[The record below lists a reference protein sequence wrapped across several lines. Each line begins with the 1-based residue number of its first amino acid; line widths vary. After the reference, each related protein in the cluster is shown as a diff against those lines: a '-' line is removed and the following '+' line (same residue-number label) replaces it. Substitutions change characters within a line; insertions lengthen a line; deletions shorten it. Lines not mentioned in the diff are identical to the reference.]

1 MSAFARCA
9 IVFLILLP
17 LSACGEGG
25 SESETRA
32 YVERLGRDTTAV
44 EVFTRAGDRID
55 GKLLIRSPIT
65 QLIRYAVLLNPDG
78 SVRGLEAAWTTPDAN
93 PEGPPDRTQIVEIEG
108 DTATIAVGQSPDS
121 LQTERIEVPERTL
134 PVIGRAQ
141 LSAALLEQTARLA
154 RAAGGER
161 YDFTVLR
168 TNSRRPTAPN
178 AIMARTADSI
188 SIDFF
193 GNPMIAA
200 VDADGRILGIT
211 GRETTLKI
219 EVERAD
225 PAGIDIDAMAAEF
238 AARDSRGKGFGQAS
252 PRGSVEATVEDATLT
267 VDYGRPSRRGREIFG
282 GLVPWN
288 QVWRTGANAA
298 THFTSDRD
306 LLIDGQTL
314 PAGTYTL
321 WTTYTPEGGEL
332 IISGLTEVW
341 GTQYDPESDVIRI
354 PMKSDALEASVE
366 QFTIE
371 VEPSERGGGVLALSW
386 DTNRFTVPFE
396 VVRR

>member
-1 MSAFARCA
+1 MSAPARYA
-9 IVFLILLP
+9 VGLLMLLP
-17 LSACGEGG
+17 LAACDEGAR
-25 SESETRA
+25 SDTRA
-32 YVERLGRDTTAV
+32 YVELLGRDTTAL
-44 EVFTRAGDRID
+44 EVFTRADDRID
-55 GKLLIRSPIT
+55 GTLVIRSPVT
-65 QLIRYAVLLNPDG
+65 QVIRYTVLLNPDG
-78 SVRGLEAAWTTPDAN
+78 SVRRLETAWTTPDAN
-93 PEGPPDRTQIVEIEG
+93 PEGPPTQYQIVEIEG
-108 DTATIAVGQSPDS
+108 DTATIGAGES
-121 LQTERIEVPERTL
+121 LDELETERIEVPERSL
-134 PVIGRAQ
+134 PVIGRVQ
-141 LSAALLEQTARLA
+141 LSAALFEQAARLA
-154 RAAGGER
+154 RAEGGER

-168 TNSRRPTAPN
+168 TGSRRPTAPN
-178 AIMARTADSI
+178 AITARTADSI

-225 PAGIDIDAMAAEF
+225 PAAIDIEAIAAEY
-238 AARDSRGKGFGQAS
+238 AARDARGEGFGQAS
-252 PRGSVEATVEDATLT
+252 PRGGVEATVEGATLT
-267 VDYGRPSRRGREIFG
+267 VDYGRPSKRGREIFG

-306 LLIDGQTL
+306 LLIDGHAL

-321 WTTYTPEGGEL
+321 WTTYTPEEGEL

-341 GTQYDPESDVIRI
+341 GTQYDPESDLIRI
-354 PMKSDALEASVE
+354 PMKSDTLDESVE

>member
-1 MSAFARCA
+1 
-9 IVFLILLP
+9 V
-17 LSACGEGG
+17 
-25 SESETRA
+25 
-32 YVERLGRDTTAV
+32 
-44 EVFTRAGDRID
+44 
-55 GKLLIRSPIT
+55 IRSPVT
-65 QLIRYAVLLNPDG
+65 QVIRYTVLLNPDG
-78 SVRGLEAAWTTPDAN
+78 SVRRLETAWTTPDAN
-93 PEGPPDRTQIVEIEG
+93 PEGPPTQYQIVEIEG
-108 DTATIAVGQSPDS
+108 DTATIGAGES
-121 LQTERIEVPERTL
+121 LDELETERIEVPERSL
-134 PVIGRAQ
+134 PVIGRVQ
-141 LSAALLEQTARLA
+141 LSAALFEQAARLA
-154 RAAGGER
+154 RAEGGER

-168 TNSRRPTAPN
+168 TGSRRPTAPN
-178 AIMARTADSI
+178 AITARTADSI

-225 PAGIDIDAMAAEF
+225 PAAIDIEAIAAEY
-238 AARDSRGKGFGQAS
+238 AARDARGEGFGQAS
-252 PRGSVEATVEDATLT
+252 PRGGVEATVEGATLT
-267 VDYGRPSRRGREIFG
+267 VDYGRPSKRGREIFG

-306 LLIDGQTL
+306 LLIDGHAL

-321 WTTYTPEGGEL
+321 WTTYTPEEGEL

-341 GTQYDPESDVIRI
+341 GTQYDPESDLIRI
-354 PMKSDALEASVE
+354 PMKSDTLDESVE

>member
-1 MSAFARCA
+1 MSAPARYA
-9 IVFLILLP
+9 VGFLMLLP
-17 LSACGEGG
+17 LAACGEGG
-25 SESETRA
+25 SASDTRA
-32 YVERLGRDTTAV
+32 YVERLGRDTTAL
-44 EVFTRAGDRID
+44 EVFTRAEDRID
-55 GKLLIRSPIT
+55 GTLVIRSPVT
-65 QLIRYAVLLNPDG
+65 QVIRYSALLNPDG
-78 SVRGLEAAWTTPDAN
+78 SVRRLETAWTTPDAN
-93 PEGPPDRTQIVEIEG
+93 PEGPPTRYHIVEIEG
-108 DTATIAVGQSPDS
+108 DTATIGAGEILDE
-121 LQTERIEVPERTL
+121 LETERIEVPERTL
-134 PVIGRAQ
+134 PVIGRVQ
-141 LSAALLEQTARLA
+141 LSAALFEQAARLA
-154 RAAGGER
+154 RTAGGER
-161 YDFTVLR
+161 YDLTVLR
-168 TNSRRPTAPN
+168 TSSRRRTAPN
-178 AIMARTADSI
+178 AITTRTADSLA
-188 SIDFF
+188 IDFF

-200 VDADGRILGIT
+200 VDGDGRILGIT

-219 EVERAD
+219 EVERVD
-225 PAGIDIDAMAAEF
+225 PAAIDIESMAAEY
-238 AARDSRGKGFGQAS
+238 AARDARGEGFGQAS

-267 VDYGRPSRRGREIFG
+267 VDYGRPSKRGREILG

-298 THFTSDRD
+298 THFTSDRN
-306 LLIDGQTL
+306 LLIDGRTL

-354 PMKSDALEASVE
+354 PMQSDALDESVE